1 MDEQKPSQMVV
12 VCGRRHKSWT
22 SPLTFLRKLTTNE
35 GFRHVCQLVGFLM
48 LLQKICFLYI
58 LLLGEIRISCPFFH
72 CPKHRIV
79 QIICVTFSFICIG
92 GNKHLISLLLFLEAS
107 SSRHNMCFSLLLHVG
122 NKHRVSLLFPETS
135 EFIGHCKPVR
145 KKTESVPVCNMHW
158 HHVVFRW
165 RGNCGKWW
173 DGAGSSMCWMP

>member
-92 GNKHLISLLLFLEAS
+92 EISILFPFFY
-107 SSRHNMCFSLLLHVG
+107 FS
-122 NKHRVSLLFPETS
+122 KHRVVDLICVFLCYYMWGISIVFPFYFPKHRNSSGTANQ
-135 EFIGHCKPVR
+135 F
-145 KKTESVPVCNMHW
+145 
-158 HHVVFRW
+158 
-165 RGNCGKWW
+165 GKN
-173 DGAGSSMCWMP
+173 GKRASM